1 LNILNKQILRFS
13 SVKICAFSAQ
23 LSVPHKFK
31 EIQME
36 IEVAK
41 LDPTTLKTPPT
52 DDFGFGNKFAN
63 RMFSQKYTP
72 DRGWHAAKIGPFENL
87 NLSPATAVFHYA
99 QEIFEGTKAYRRAD
113 GNINLFR
120 PWENMKRFNNSAR
133 RMSMAVVDEEE
144 HLQAIIKLIEL
155 EHEWVPGVDGAS
167 LYIRPTMIAT
177 DPALGVHASSAYLHF
192 VIVGPVGAYFK
203 EGFNPVPVYISDIY
217 RRAVRGGVGDA
228 KTGGNYAA
236 SLFVGE
242 QAKQKGY
249 SQVLWLDAIEGRYV
263 EEVGAMNICFVHEGK
278 KIVTPPLTGSILP
291 GITRK
296 SVIELGR
303 DLGYEVVE
311 EPVDVYQM
319 LADVKSGK
327 ISEVFGCGTAAVI
340 APVGKFGFQD
350 EEYTINDYKPGTV
363 AKHLYDE
370 LTGIQYGRIP
380 DRFNWT
386 LTIDVN

>member
-1 LNILNKQILRFS
+1 
-13 SVKICAFSAQ
+13 
-23 LSVPHKFK
+23 
-31 EIQME
+31 ME
-36 IEVAK
+36 LEVVE

-52 DDFGFGNKFAN
+52 EDFGFGNKFAN
-63 RMFSQKYTP
+63 RMFSQKYSP
-72 DRGWHAAKIGPFENL
+72 EKGWHGAKIGRYENFSL
-87 NLSPATAVFHYA
+87 PPSTAVFHYA

-120 PWENMKRFNNSAR
+120 PWENMKRFNNSAH
-133 RMSMAVVDEEE
+133 RMSMAMVDAEE
-144 HLQAIIKLIEL
+144 HLSAIIKLIEL
-155 EHEWVPGVDGAS
+155 EHEWVPSVPGAS

-177 DPALGVHASSAYLHF
+177 EPALGVHASSDYLHF

-203 EGFNPVPVYISDIY
+203 EGFNPVPVYISDQY

-249 SQVLWLDAIEGRYV
+249 SQVLWLDALEGRYV
-263 EEVGAMNICFVHEGK
+263 EEVGAMNICFVYEGK

-291 GITRK
+291 GITRM
-296 SVIELGR
+296 SVLELGR
-303 DLGYEVVE
+303 DLGYDVAE
-311 EPVDVYQM
+311 EPVEVNEM
-319 LADVKSGK
+319 LADLKSGK
-327 ISEVFGCGTAAVI
+327 ITEVFGCGTAAVI
-340 APVGKFGFQD
+340 APVGKFGYQD
-350 EEYTINDYKPGTV
+350 EEYIINNYEPGPV
-363 AKHLYDE
+363 ANKLYDE